1 MTGTELRKPALVAVA
16 FLVAM
21 VVIAI
26 LLAGANPVDIVYGIV
41 ERALF
46 TRAGLLEALLRT
58 IPLTIMGLGIA
69 IAFKARIFN
78 IGMDGQL
85 IAGSVVA
92 VVAAPLLP
100 ANVAG
105 IVLFLGLGF
114 LGGAVWGGIAGG
126 IKARFG
132 GNEIIA
138 TIMLNYVAVQM
149 LSWLVRGPLQ
159 EKMRII
165 PRTDA
170 IDQALRLPV
179 LFDGTRIHAGLI
191 VAVLAVVVV
200 ALVVM
205 RGRFGY
211 RLAVVGSNDH
221 AAQYAGISPSRMAA
235 TVLVISGALA
245 GLAGAVEVAGL
256 YGRLQEGFAPGFG
269 IAAIA
274 VALVARLNPLL
285 VPVSAFG
292 FSLLYSGLGALAR
305 NGVVPF
311 PLINIM
317 EGAIIL
323 IFLAASIA
331 LRRGPGGMRGAPAN
345 G

>member
-1 MTGTELRKPALVAVA
+1 MHGRRAQPALVAVA

-46 TRAGLLEALLRT
+46 TRAGLLEALMRT

-138 TIMLNYVAVQM
+138 TIMLN
-149 LSWLVRGPLQ
+149 
-159 EKMRII
+159 
-165 PRTDA
+165 
-170 IDQALRLPV
+170 
-179 LFDGTRIHAGLI
+179 
-191 VAVLAVVVV
+191 
-200 ALVVM
+200 
-205 RGRFGY
+205 
-211 RLAVVGSNDH
+211 
-221 AAQYAGISPSRMAA
+221 
-235 TVLVISGALA
+235 
-245 GLAGAVEVAGL
+245 
-256 YGRLQEGFAPGFG
+256 
-269 IAAIA
+269 
-274 VALVARLNPLL
+274 
-285 VPVSAFG
+285 
-292 FSLLYSGLGALAR
+292 
-305 NGVVPF
+305 
-311 PLINIM
+311 
-317 EGAIIL
+317 
-323 IFLAASIA
+323 
-331 LRRGPGGMRGAPAN
+331 
-345 G
+345 